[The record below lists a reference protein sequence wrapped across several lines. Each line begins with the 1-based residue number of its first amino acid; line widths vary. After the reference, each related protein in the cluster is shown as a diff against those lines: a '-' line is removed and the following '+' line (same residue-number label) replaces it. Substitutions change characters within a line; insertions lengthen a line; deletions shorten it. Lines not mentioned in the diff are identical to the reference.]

1 MFRPSQFPA
10 STNTIYQTIQPT
22 ANNMNNNNAMVI
34 THPFQ
39 PSTID
44 VQQHIKVY
52 IFEKKKE
59 EITSCLEEK
68 DAQSI
73 RRNIVSLAK
82 FGYTELIQY
91 ITEKCGVNA
100 EKAII
105 RYLDDENQWVDVS
118 SEEEWKFAVQTF
130 QSARKISHNRP
141 VLKLAI
147 VQIKSEEP
155 KSQEQECPFVRC
167 HRRRRAGVCPFK
179 QQQHRRCPYLFR
191 KDENTGDAVLE
202 LDVDVNDL
210 KSGNIL
216 KNLDKV
222 QMPHY
227 GVTCD
232 GCGEYAFVGR
242 RFKCD
247 QCPDF
252 DFCEKCYETETSN
265 HYGGNHSFTERIAP
279 GRSYLNRL
287 FEGQQQPESS
297 NTTPEEETVV
307 DNQLYEKTVEVEPEV
322 VAEEQPVSVEPVAV
336 EQPQVVEEPEV
347 VEPPVVVEQQVPVS
361 RMPHPLNPVFIQSPT
376 VPVQQPIIVP
386 YSTELN
392 LLKEMG
398 FFDERR
404 CLELLKKY
412 NGDIQRVIVDLLH

>member
-1 MFRPSQFPA
+1 MYHHPGQFVPA

-22 ANNMNNNNAMVI
+22 ANNNTNMLI
-34 THPFQ
+34 SPQPFE
-39 PSTID
+39 
-44 VQQHIKVY
+44 VQQQHVKVY

-68 DAQSI
+68 DARTI

-82 FGYTELIQY
+82 FGYNELIQY
-91 ITEKCGVNA
+91 ITEKCGVSA
-100 EKAII
+100 KKAII

-118 SEEEWKFAVQTF
+118 SEEEWKFAIQTF
-130 QSARKISHNRP
+130 QSARKMSHNRP
-141 VLKLAI
+141 VLKLAVI
-147 VQIKSEEP
+147 QIKSQEEP
-155 KSQEQECPFVRC
+155 AKTSEPQQECPFRRC
-167 HRRRRAGVCPFK
+167 HRWRRGNCPFK

-216 KNLDKV
+216 KHLDKV

-252 DFCEKCYETETSN
+252 DFCEKCYETERAN
-265 HYGGNHSFTERIAP
+265 HYGGHHTFTERFAP
-279 GRSYLNRL
+279 GRRWLDRL
-287 FEGQQQPESS
+287 FEGQQESNS
-297 NTTPEEETVV
+297 NSTPEEETIV
-307 DNQLYEKTVEVEPEV
+307 DNQLYEKTEEQPEV
-322 VAEEQPVSVEPVAV
+322 VAEEQPVSVESVVVEQEPVA
-336 EQPQVVEEPEV
+336 EEPKVIEQ
-347 VEPPVVVEQQVPVS
+347 PPVVQQQVPVS
-361 RMPHPLNPVFIQSPT
+361 QMPHPLNPVLIQSPAE
-376 VPVQQPIIVP
+376 PEQQPTVVP
-386 YSTELN
+386 YSTELI

-412 NGDIQRVIVDLLH
+412 NGDIQRVIVDLLHN